1 VNEVRGTLGG
11 VTYDETIYN
20 VEVTVTDNGVGQLE
34 AAVAITAGGEAKEE
48 VVFNNTYAPD
58 DTSVVL
64 KATKV
69 FVDEDGKKEAM
80 KGGEFT
86 FQLKAADGTVLD
98 QAVNAADGSV
108 VFDAVTYD
116 EEGQFTYT
124 ISEVIGNN
132 NSIIYDKT
140 VYTVVVVVEDNE
152 EGKLEVVS
160 VEYKKANAAVS
171 EAKFVNRSED
181 KGIVP
186 TGDNNHIMIW
196 IALLGISGIGT
207 AVLMKRKKV
216 NK

>member
-1 VNEVRGTLGG
+1 
-11 VTYDETIYN
+11 
-20 VEVTVTDNGVGQLE
+20 
-34 AAVAITAGGEAKEE
+34 
-48 VVFNNTYAPD
+48 
-58 DTSVVL
+58 
-64 KATKV
+64 
-69 FVDEDGKKEAM
+69 M